1 MILILWNDICI
12 FVFVFIFN
20 DRYFFM
26 FNINLYILDIN
37 VNFVFF
43 YMKCGI
49 LYKIEIILK
58 NKLEF
63 FYLNI
68 KNIIFYENICFVGC
82 FDYLMIK
89 SKFFCISVLVR
100 GFDLRRLL

>member
-1 MILILWNDICI
+1 
-12 FVFVFIFN
+12 
-20 DRYFFM
+20 M
-26 FNINLYILDIN
+26 FNIYLYILDIN

-68 KNIIFYENICFVGC
+68 KNIIFYENICFIV
-82 FDYLMIK
+82 DYLMIK